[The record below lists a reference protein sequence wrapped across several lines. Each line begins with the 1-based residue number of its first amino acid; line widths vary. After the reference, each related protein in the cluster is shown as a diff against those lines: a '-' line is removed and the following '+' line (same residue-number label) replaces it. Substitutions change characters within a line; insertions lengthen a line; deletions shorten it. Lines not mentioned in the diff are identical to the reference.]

1 MMAPQEI
8 LATVRRTPFEPFR
21 LVLADGAKHDIHHAD
36 QCMVMK
42 RDVVIGLS
50 APGSDFV
57 EYTLKIN
64 CYNVR
69 AVEPIAAREACAA
82 SA

>member
-1 MMAPQEI
+1 MAPHEI

-21 LVLADGAKHDIHHAD
+21 LVLSDGAKHEIRHAD

-42 RDVVIGLS
+42 RDVMIGLA

-69 AVEPIAAREACAA
+69 AVEPMAREACAA